1 MTIFGLGNRKMV
13 PDSNQAAQSNATG
26 KGPKKGTKGGK
37 TSKNSP
43 PPDALPT

>member
-26 KGPKKGTKGGK
+26 KGPKKRTKGGK
-37 TSKNSP
+37 MSKNSP